1 MKPILMTVKQTQERY
16 RLTRNQTLRLINS
29 PESPLSYKV
38 DRLRLIPIDT
48 FDEYFYITKRG
59 KI

>member
-1 MKPILMTVKQTQERY
+1 MTVKQTQERY

-48 FDEYFYITKRG
+48 FDEYFYIKKRG
-59 KI
+59 RI